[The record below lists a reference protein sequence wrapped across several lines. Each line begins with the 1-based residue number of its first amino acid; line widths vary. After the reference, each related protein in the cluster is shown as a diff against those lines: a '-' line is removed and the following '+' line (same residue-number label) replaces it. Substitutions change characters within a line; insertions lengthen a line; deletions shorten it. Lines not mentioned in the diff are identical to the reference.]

1 MYHVLSLPHH
11 WEAGVVHGSAQTM
24 SSVPSGLDCYYA
36 VKLVNIYILLYTLLC
51 CCFSSAGH
59 QDVCL
64 PAELMIVHQSDQCLT
79 HAVRIWSRHSQPV
92 VHVHSC
98 VVECLKTTHV
108 KLTGLQGKKKRKQV
122 DRRASKGRKLRYHIQ
137 DKLVNFMAPVEPA
150 GHEIAAQLFG
160 SLFGGVPQR

>member
-1 MYHVLSLPHH
+1 M
-11 WEAGVVHGSAQTM
+11 
-24 SSVPSGLDCYYA
+24 
-36 VKLVNIYILLYTLLC
+36 
-51 CCFSSAGH
+51 
-59 QDVCL
+59 
-64 PAELMIVHQSDQCLT
+64 HQSDQCLT
-79 HAVRIWSRHSQPV
+79 RAVRIWSRHSQPV

-160 SLFGGVPQR
+160 SLFGGAPQR